1 MSSYAPSTMA
11 HSAAAT
17 MTASSVPAVDEPAE
31 DSKSKSYRRSRSGC
45 YTCRVRRKK
54 CDETRPS
61 CQACMKLGLKCD
73 YKPPLWWIS
82 VDQRRVQKERIK
94 DRIRQTKT
102 MEKHG
107 SLQEYMERIRQLT
120 QRPAT
125 VAVEYDFNRPL
136 LVEQYNPL
144 TTSLMTPVTPYEFDV
159 RTNQE
164 PLLNGASL
172 ANNASLPAFNP
183 LIPIPQH
190 PYSTIPEFPSEAC
203 FPSYATRT
211 PNYSPVSPAGL
222 AFLDRPLSSYLQPT
236 VSLDDNDRSLL
247 SHFLDNVLR
256 LVFPIVEA
264 HQQTFLVRA
273 GEIVNCLQNNLSY
286 LHCCLSVSAIH
297 LKTSRGM
304 TDEMDHDI
312 MRHRYEA
319 ISQLCRALSDGPNH
333 EHVLDATLAMIFY
346 HCSVGEP
353 DDYLPDIPWNTHF
366 KAVSNLVS
374 KPTCAPTQF
383 SVSLI
388 TWIDILGA
396 TMLGQTPH
404 FAHTY
409 RTKHLSGTASGL
421 QQVMGCDDR
430 IMYLISE
437 IACLESLKIEG
448 RIDDI
453 AVCQHV
459 SALSAQLDWTEPTE
473 RTLDV
478 PFSPSGVVQPEL
490 LTKVITALFR
500 TAARIYLYSLMPG
513 FGLYDQNNIVLVAA
527 VGEIL
532 QCLPPGPQG
541 FDRSLVWP
549 LFIAGAHSV
558 PYSGFRK
565 ILTDRI
571 AAMGYLGSFGSFGR
585 MYRVLQELWKL
596 SSDPLTSPSASTG
609 NRNNGQNS
617 ASSEQPPSE
626 QPSHWRELM
635 KRRKWDYLL
644 M

>member
-11 HSAAAT
+11 YPAAAS
-17 MTASSVPAVDEPAE
+17 MTALSIPVVDDPAE

-61 CQACMKLGLKCD
+61 CQACTKLGLKCD

-107 SLQEYMERIRQLT
+107 SLQEYMERIRELSQK
-120 QRPAT
+120 PAT

-136 LVEQYNPL
+136 WVEQYNPL
-144 TTSLMTPVTPYEFDV
+144 TTSLMTPVVPYEFDI
-159 RTNQE
+159 RTNHE
-164 PLLNGASL
+164 TFLNNAPLT
-172 ANNASLPAFNP
+172 NNASLSAFGS
-183 LIPIPQH
+183 LIPQQ
-190 PYSTIPEFPSEAC
+190 PYSTIPELPSEVC

-222 AFLDRPLSSYLQPT
+222 VFPDRPLSSYLQTT
-236 VSLDDNDRSLL
+236 VPLDDNDRSLL
-247 SHFLDNVLR
+247 NHFLDNVLR

-273 GEIVNCLQNNLSY
+273 REILNYLQNNRSY

-297 LKTSRGM
+297 LKTSRGL

-319 ISQLCRALSDGPNH
+319 ISQLCRALSDGPSH

-366 KAVSNLVS
+366 KAVSNLVN
-374 KPTCAPTQF
+374 KPTSAPTQF
-383 SVSLI
+383 SVSII

-396 TMLGQTPH
+396 TMMGQTPH

-409 RTKHLSGTASGL
+409 RTKHLSGIASGL

-448 RIDDI
+448 RVDDM

-459 SALSAQLDWTEPTE
+459 SALSAQLDWTEPAE

-478 PFSPSGVVQPEL
+478 PYSPSGVVQPDQ
-490 LTKVITALFR
+490 LTKVVTALFR

-513 FGLYDQNNIVLVAA
+513 FGLYDPNNIILVAA

-532 QCLPPGPQG
+532 QCLPAGALG

-571 AAMGYLGSFGSFGR
+571 AALGYLGNFGSIGR

-596 SSDPLTSPSASTG
+596 SNDPLTSPSASTG
-609 NRNNGQNS
+609 SRNSGQNG
-617 ASSEQPPSE
+617 ASSELQPSE
-626 QPSHWRELM
+626 QQIHWRELM
-635 KRRKWDYLL
+635 KRKKWDYLL
-644 M
+644 I

>member
-11 HSAAAT
+11 YPAT
-17 MTASSVPAVDEPAE
+17 ASMTALSIPAVDDPAE

-107 SLQEYMERIRQLT
+107 SLQEYMERIRELSQK
-120 QRPAT
+120 PAT

-136 LVEQYNPL
+136 WVEQYNPL
-144 TTSLMTPVTPYEFDV
+144 TTSLMTPVTPYEFDI
-159 RTNQE
+159 RTNHE
-164 PLLNGASL
+164 ALLNSAPL
-172 ANNASLPAFNP
+172 ANNASVSTFGS
-183 LIPIPQH
+183 LIPQQ
-190 PYSTIPEFPSEAC
+190 PYSIIPELPSEAC

-211 PNYSPVSPAGL
+211 PIYSPVSPAVVG
-222 AFLDRPLSSYLQPT
+222 FPERPLSSYLQTT
-236 VSLDDNDRSLL
+236 VPLDNNDRSLL
-247 SHFLDNVLR
+247 NHFLDNVLR

-264 HQQTFLVRA
+264 HQQTFLARA
-273 GEIVNCLQNNLSY
+273 GEILNRLQNNRSY

-297 LKTSRGM
+297 LKTSRGL

-319 ISQLCRALSDGPNH
+319 ISQLCRALSDGPSH

-366 KAVSNLVS
+366 KAVSNLVN

-396 TMLGQTPH
+396 TMVGQTPH

-448 RIDDI
+448 RVDDM

-459 SALSAQLDWTEPTE
+459 SALSAQLDWTEPAE

-478 PFSPSGVVQPEL
+478 PYSPSGVVQPDQ
-490 LTKVITALFR
+490 LTKVVTALFR
-500 TAARIYLYSLMPG
+500 IAARIYLYSLMPG
-513 FGLYDQNNIVLVAA
+513 FGLYDPNNIMLVAA

-532 QCLPPGPQG
+532 QCLPAGAQG

-549 LFIAGAHSV
+549 LFIAGVHSV

-571 AAMGYLGSFGSFGR
+571 AALGYLGNFGSIGR

-596 SSDPLTSPSASTG
+596 SNDPLTSPSASTG
-609 NRNNGQNS
+609 SRNFGQNS
-617 ASSEQPPSE
+617 ASSEQQPLE
-626 QPSHWRELM
+626 QQIHWRELM
-635 KRRKWDYLL
+635 KRKKWDYLL